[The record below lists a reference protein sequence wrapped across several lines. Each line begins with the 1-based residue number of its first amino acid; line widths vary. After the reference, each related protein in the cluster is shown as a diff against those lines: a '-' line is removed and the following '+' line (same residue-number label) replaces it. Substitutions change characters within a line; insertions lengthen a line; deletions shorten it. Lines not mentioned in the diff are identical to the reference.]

1 MAYTKSCVAH
11 LISLFGEVLELKLEF
26 LKAVIQPLD
35 FFLHLSL
42 LLLSIGY
49 LQQRLHL
56 GEQTPPLPV
65 AQLQV
70 ALHVALD
77 DADCTELLHTLLVG
91 PEGREGGAEGGRC
104 GEWEVR
110 REGGAEGVRCGG
122 REVRRESVHL
132 LYQQVA

>member
-1 MAYTKSCVAH
+1 MAY

-26 LKAVIQPLD
+26 LEAVIQPLD

-42 LLLSIGY
+42 LFLSIGY

-77 DADCTELLHTLLVG
+77 DADCTELLHALLVS
-91 PEGREGGAEGGRC
+91 PEGGR
-104 GEWEVR
+104 EVW
-110 REGGAEGVRCGG
+110 
-122 REVRRESVHL
+122 REVRRERVHFCIKWL
-132 LYQQVA
+132 GKFTTKVQSN